1 VVYQVKYIPT
11 TDMKERTIL
20 IIKLVSTHLLLLPI
34 LVLICLISKRYSIIL
49 ISITFSVLMILLLS
63 GYWEFFGLRFK
74 RIYVLA
80 STLILAAILLLK
92 IFSFH
97 PAEQNIY
104 LSAFFSVL
112 QLCLLFQIIKIFI
125 VIIKPEKGAT
135 EIEFPF
141 RNGKY
146 LITDGGNSKISR
158 LMNYHYYS
166 PVHIRNKT
174 NRSMLFATDIVR
186 LNGCNSNFFPPQNE
200 EYPIFGEKVYSPV
213 SGVVIKVENGIPDNN
228 PYSGNYPYNTGNTIV
243 IKNDNRYL
251 LLGHLKKESI
261 KVKSYDKV
269 NAGDLI
275 AEAGNSGYSER
286 PHIHIQLIE
295 SSTDNYWKG
304 AGISIL
310 FMGKN
315 LYKNKIIDI

>member
-1 VVYQVKYIPT
+1 
-11 TDMKERTIL
+11 
-20 IIKLVSTHLLLLPI
+20 
-34 LVLICLISKRYSIIL
+34 
-49 ISITFSVLMILLLS
+49 MILLLS

-80 STLILAAILLLK
+80 STLILATILLLK
-92 IFSFH
+92 IFSFQ
-97 PAEQNIY
+97 PVEQNIY
-104 LSAFFSVL
+104 LSAFISVL
-112 QLCLLFQIIKIFI
+112 QIYLLFQMIKILI
-125 VIIKPEKGAT
+125 VITKPDKGAT

-141 RNGKY
+141 KNGKY

-166 PVHIRNKT
+166 PIHKKNKT
-174 NRSMLFATDIVR
+174 NRSMLYATDIVK
-186 LNGCNSNFFPPQNE
+186 LPGSNSNFFPLQNE
-200 EYPIFGEKVYSPV
+200 DYPIFGEKVYSPI
-213 SGVVIKVENGIPDNN
+213 SGVVIKVENGIPDNI

-243 IKNDNRYL
+243 IRNVNKYL

-261 KVKSYDKV
+261 KVNLGDKV
-269 NAGDLI
+269 NARDLI

-295 SSTDNYWKG
+295 STTDNYWKG
-304 AGISIL
+304 LGISML

-315 LYKNKIIDI
+315 LYKNKIIDILHIA